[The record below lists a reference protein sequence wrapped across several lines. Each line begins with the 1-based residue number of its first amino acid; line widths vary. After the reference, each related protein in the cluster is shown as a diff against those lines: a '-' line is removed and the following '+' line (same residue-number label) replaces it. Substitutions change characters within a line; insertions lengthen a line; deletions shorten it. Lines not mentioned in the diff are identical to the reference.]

1 MQFSTVR
8 FETGSEEFFRAKQFL
23 ECKTA
28 TPFFLSEKWK
38 AITSSRRPGLH
49 QCNSRNNFTKVS
61 FCHRAMSHRSR
72 TKASVDRH
80 GYSGRLNKTKDK
92 LEDVDVIALR
102 DHWFSL
108 WPDRRA
114 YLIIFIR
121 RVTLNTELDTVFL
134 FVRHGQRT
142 HFGVY
147 PLVCPFSTWPGQ
159 GFYVEL
165 FLIGALNRLQ
175 RWQRSRAFLA
185 QTSTYKGN
193 VLCFFAEK

>member
-1 MQFSTVR
+1 MH
-8 FETGSEEFFRAKQFL
+8 L
-23 ECKTA
+23 EKKDQKDRL
-28 TPFFLSEKWK
+28 LSKLC
-38 AITSSRRPGLH
+38 I
-49 QCNSRNNFTKVS
+49 NF
-61 FCHRAMSHRSR
+61 
-72 TKASVDRH
+72 
-80 GYSGRLNKTKDK
+80 
-92 LEDVDVIALR
+92 ALLL
-102 DHWFSL
+102 SN
-108 WPDRRA
+108 PT
-114 YLIIFIR
+114 IFIR

-134 FVRHGQRT
+134 SIRQGQRT

>member
-1 MQFSTVR
+1 MPALLTYITYLSIISLTKVIFYDVILILIIKMNFLMYKTLLKKSFIIAKTFLDLSRKVFLDFSTFTPRHISPLWKQLAKYPDVR
-8 FETGSEEFFRAKQFL
+8 K
-23 ECKTA
+23 
-28 TPFFLSEKWK
+28 
-38 AITSSRRPGLH
+38 SS
-49 QCNSRNNFTKVS
+49 F
-61 FCHRAMSHRSR
+61 
-72 TKASVDRH
+72 
-80 GYSGRLNKTKDK
+80 
-92 LEDVDVIALR
+92 
-102 DHWFSL
+102 
-108 WPDRRA
+108 
-114 YLIIFIR
+114 YLTIFIR
-121 RVTLNTELDTVFL
+121 HVTLNTELDTVYL
-134 FVRHGQRT
+134 FVWHGQRT

>member
-1 MQFSTVR
+1 M
-8 FETGSEEFFRAKQFL
+8 L
-23 ECKTA
+23 E
-28 TPFFLSEKWK
+28 PPS
-38 AITSSRRPGLH
+38 I
-49 QCNSRNNFTKVS
+49 CNFHLT
-61 FCHRAMSHRSR
+61 
-72 TKASVDRH
+72 
-80 GYSGRLNKTKDK
+80 
-92 LEDVDVIALR
+92 
-102 DHWFSL
+102 
-108 WPDRRA
+108 
-114 YLIIFIR
+114 IFIR
-121 RVTLNTELDTVFL
+121 GVTLNTELDTVYL

>member
-1 MQFSTVR
+1 MVICGDWGKGQIIAVIGNSMALNLILPFAKES
-8 FETGSEEFFRAKQFL
+8 FFFPCFGS
-23 ECKTA
+23 
-28 TPFFLSEKWK
+28 S
-38 AITSSRRPGLH
+38 
-49 QCNSRNNFTKVS
+49 N
-61 FCHRAMSHRSR
+61 
-72 TKASVDRH
+72 
-80 GYSGRLNKTKDK
+80 
-92 LEDVDVIALR
+92 
-102 DHWFSL
+102 
-108 WPDRRA
+108 
-114 YLIIFIR
+114 YLTIFIR
-121 RVTLNTELDTVFL
+121 RVTSNTELDTVYL

-147 PLVCPFSTWPGQ
+147 PFVCPFSTWPGQ

>member
-1 MQFSTVR
+1 MNSHLNVSILFVN
-8 FETGSEEFFRAKQFL
+8 GSSF
-23 ECKTA
+23 TN
-28 TPFFLSEKWK
+28 
-38 AITSSRRPGLH
+38 SSGNDDLPL
-49 QCNSRNNFTKVS
+49 CV
-61 FCHRAMSHRSR
+61 
-72 TKASVDRH
+72 
-80 GYSGRLNKTKDK
+80 
-92 LEDVDVIALR
+92 
-102 DHWFSL
+102 
-108 WPDRRA
+108 
-114 YLIIFIR
+114 YLTIFIR
-121 RVTLNTELDTVFL
+121 RVTLNTELDTVHL
-134 FVRHGQRT
+134 FVRHGQRI